1 MQFMRQNLSSE
12 IIGAKFQKQNLNLAD
27 NKETSEEEMVHEILH
42 NLIGFNT
49 QNLEPL
55 LFYFISL
62 S

>member
-12 IIGAKFQKQNLNLAD
+12 IIGAKFQEQNLNLAD

-55 LFYFISL
+55 LLYFISL

>member
-12 IIGAKFQKQNLNLAD
+12 IIGAKFQEQNLNLAD